1 VMTNGEISAGAIRRA
16 IATTTVALALLAV
29 AGCNRASLDAQAKR
43 QARGVPVAATQVRAR
58 DASLYLTGLGSVTP
72 INTVTVKSRVDGQLM
87 HVAFQEGQLVSS
99 GDLLA
104 EIDQR
109 PFQVQLEQ
117 ADGQL
122 ARDQAHRVGRDG
134 ALILRGFSWIS
145 HRRLISPRYAG
156 R

>member
-1 VMTNGEISAGAIRRA
+1 MTNGEISAGAIRRA

-29 AGCNRASLDAQAKR
+29 AGCKRASVDAQAKTP
-43 QARGVPVAATQVRAR
+43 ARGVPVAATQVRAR
-58 DASLYLTGLGSVTP
+58 DVGLYLTGLGSVTP
-72 INTVTVKSRVDGQLM
+72 IDTVTVKSRVDGQLM

-122 ARDQAHRVGRDG
+122 ARDQAHRAGRDG

>member
-1 VMTNGEISAGAIRRA
+1 MTNGEISAVAIRRA

-29 AGCNRASLDAQAKR
+29 AGCNRASVDAQTKT

-58 DASLYLTGLGSVTP
+58 DVGLYLTGLGSVTP
-72 INTVTVKSRVDGQLM
+72 IDTVTVKSRVDGQLM

-122 ARDQAHRVGRDG
+122 ARDQTHRVGRDG